1 MTKNLVV
8 LRMANS
14 EILLVCIIGS
24 QEYKSTIIERIKF
37 TGEPEDRMTRNLWLS
52 HLHNCYL
59 EGTLRGAMRVR
70 DMKGEC
76 LLLVPST
83 SQIQE

>member
-14 EILLVCIIGS
+14 DILLVCIIGT

-37 TGEPEDRMTRNLWLS
+37 TG
-52 HLHNCYL
+52 
-59 EGTLRGAMRVR
+59 
-70 DMKGEC
+70 
-76 LLLVPST
+76 
-83 SQIQE
+83 